1 MNISENFKKKPW
13 LRRVHPD
20 EADPRFR
27 MDGRLVAGPGVRVGF
42 IEVTQ
47 EDFLNELSP
56 AAHGVNSKYMSTRPI
71 YGPSGT
77 KDSNGK
83 EKYVVVGYDSLESV
97 PLGWQQQ
104 IVTNKIAHLANNGF
118 WTASETEDEEAYGKF
133 LSWLDY
139 IGIKDAYREAVY
151 YTERCGD
158 AALYLYQTVSG
169 RIEYEVWSL
178 EEGSMLYPRKDV
190 NGNPVIY
197 RRYFVEGREMVDI
210 ISTKSYETWAR
221 VDEDE
226 EEQSSTLPAFLRAF
240 FQKAKKERSEDGY
253 VLIRRKE
260 AQVGSDLSQV
270 IYFRVP
276 DVSWGPAELTIEAL
290 ENAVSYVA
298 NEVKDSAYPV
308 LFVKSEKVVS
318 LPPSKTNAK
327 TLAVKGTTDS
337 LKAADAK
344 FLAPPDA
351 SNIATL
357 HIKELRDNIIR
368 STSTVII
375 EPEILKQ
382 GADSSTSIKILFRP
396 EIEWAVQRWM
406 YYAKPVRQ
414 LVEVCKRLVGK
425 VERDIARYDK
435 LRVSIGMDPWVPNNR
450 SEEIKNILDQV
461 YARTMSRES
470 AIKELENQHIGD
482 YERINKE
489 WAEELEMKQKYGAKQ
504 DDPNP
509 SAPDITNQASGQSIL
524 K

>member
-1 MNISENFKKKPW
+1 MNISQNFKKKPW

-20 EADPRFR
+20 EANPRFR
-27 MDGRLVAGPGVRVGF
+27 VEGRAVAGPGIKCGY

-47 EDFLNELSP
+47 DDFLNELSP
-56 AAHGVNSKYMSTRPI
+56 AAHQINSKYMSTRPI
-71 YGPSGT
+71 YGPSGE
-77 KDSNGK
+77 KDATGK
-83 EKYVVVGYDSLESV
+83 EKYTIVGYDALESV

-104 IVTNKIAHLANNGF
+104 IATNKIAHLANNGF

-139 IGIKDAYREAVY
+139 IGVKDAYREAVY
-151 YTERCGD
+151 YAERTGD
-158 AALYLYQTVSG
+158 AALYIYQSG
-169 RIEYEVWSL
+169 TNRIEYDVWSF
-178 EEGSMLYPRKDV
+178 EEGSILYPQKDE
-190 NGNPVIY
+190 NGNQVLY
-197 RRYFVEGREMVDI
+197 RRYFVEGREMVDV
-210 ISTKSYETWAR
+210 ISTRKFETWAK
-221 VDEDE
+221 VDETAENQE
-226 EEQSSTLPAFLRAF
+226 ETFPAFLRSIFKSAT
-240 FQKAKKERSEDGY
+240 KTKSEDGY
-253 VLIRRKE
+253 VLLRSKDT
-260 AQVGSDLSQV
+260 QVGSDLSQV

-298 NEVKDSAYPV
+298 NEVKDSAFPIM
-308 LFVKSEKVVS
+308 FVKSEKVVT
-318 LPPSKTNAK
+318 LPPTKINGKTI
-327 TLAVKGTTDS
+327 AVKGTTDS
-337 LKAADAK
+337 LKASDAK
-344 FLAPPDA
+344 LLAPPDA
-351 SNIATL
+351 SNIAEL

-396 EIEWAVQRWM
+396 EIEWAAQRWM

-414 LVEVCKRLVGK
+414 LIEVCKRLVGK

-489 WAEELEMKQKYGAKQ
+489 WQAELEMKQQYGAKL
-504 DDPNP
+504 DDVNPSDPN
-509 SAPDITNQASGQSIL
+509 INNQAPGKTIL
-524 K
+524 Q